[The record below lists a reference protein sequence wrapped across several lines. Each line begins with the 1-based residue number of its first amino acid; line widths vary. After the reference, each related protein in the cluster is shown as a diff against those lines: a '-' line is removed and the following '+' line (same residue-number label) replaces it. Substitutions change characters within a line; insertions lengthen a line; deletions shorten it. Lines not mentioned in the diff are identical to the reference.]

1 MKKSRDQKVVK
12 YHEDPSLL
20 TKSVNNTIEN
30 GTKDQR
36 RKFLGMLL
44 GVLGVGLLE
53 NLLVGKGVCK
63 DVIDAGNGANQ

>member
-1 MKKSRDQKVVK
+1 MT
-12 YHEDPSLL
+12 E
-20 TKSVNNTIEN
+20 SVTNTIEN

-44 GVLGVGLLE
+44 GVLGVGLFE

>member
-1 MKKSRDQKVVK
+1 MTESF
-12 YHEDPSLL
+12 
-20 TKSVNNTIEN
+20 NNTIRN

-44 GVLGVGLLE
+44 GVLGVVLLE

-63 DVIDAGNGANQ
+63 DVIDSGNGANQWVNILANMQMF

>member
-1 MKKSRDQKVVK
+1 MT
-12 YHEDPSLL
+12 E
-20 TKSVNNTIEN
+20 SVNKTIEN

-53 NLLVGKGVCK
+53 NLLVGKKVCK